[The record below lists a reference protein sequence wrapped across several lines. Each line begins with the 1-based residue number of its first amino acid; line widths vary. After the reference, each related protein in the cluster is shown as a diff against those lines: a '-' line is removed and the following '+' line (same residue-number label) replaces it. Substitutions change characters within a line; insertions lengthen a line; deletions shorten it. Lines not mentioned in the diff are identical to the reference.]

1 MSDKKRKA
9 SVDHRRPSKKA
20 KPADAAHPT
29 DAPLSISLLDN
40 QDSLPPV
47 LAVSLGQ
54 NAPALY
60 MTPYTRSGVSAI
72 GPQSEMLLHSS
83 AHPRL
88 DFVANK
94 EFANSSDAL
103 MDHYIGIYDP
113 QSSSLRLIQ
122 ANRLALRA
130 TLRPSAEEL
139 QNATAKK
146 AFRTVRV
153 LPLKMA

>member
-1 MSDKKRKA
+1 MSERKRKA
-9 SVDHRRPSKKA
+9 SVQDQRPGKKA
-20 KPADAAHPT
+20 KPADAAH
-29 DAPLSISLLDN
+29 APLSISLLDN

-54 NAPALY
+54 NAPALP
-60 MTPYTRSGVSAI
+60 MAPYARSGVSAI

-83 AHPRL
+83 GHPRL

-94 EFANSSDAL
+94 DFANSSDAL
-103 MDHYIGIYDP
+103 MDHYVGIYDP

-139 QNATAKK
+139 KNATAKR
-146 AFRTVRV
+146 AYRTVRV
-153 LPLKMA
+153 FPTTVPSF